1 MQGIGYYIVSV
12 PSFATQMKKG
22 VLEYCVLSLVAT
34 HWRYGFELVELL
46 GSVDGL
52 LSTDGTIYPLLS
64 RMRADGLVETEWRES
79 AEGRPRRYYR
89 ISSDGRAA
97 LREFQLEWKRFRTA
111 VDAVLGGSKGGKT

>member
-1 MQGIGYYIVSV
+1 M

-22 VLEYCVLSLVAT
+22 VLEYCVLALIAT
-34 HWRYGFELVELL
+34 RWRYGFELVEVL

-52 LSTDGTIYPLLS
+52 LSSDGTIYPLLS

-89 ISSDGRAA
+89 ISPAGRAA
-97 LREFQLEWKRFRTA
+97 LNEFQTEWDKFRDA
-111 VDAVLGGSKGGKT
+111 VDGVLRAGKGGRK